1 MTPPSHSI
9 LLVALIVVFS
19 ATPVLSYPAQ
29 TSYCASFNP
38 ATTNKVAGYFAATI
52 NTAEGL
58 AYYDFS
64 VNLSKYLAG
73 VNGNPSCDLSKGL
86 KYHIHSYWT
95 NSSSTSTYG
104 ANSCG
109 ASQTSSHYDPT
120 FACSPYSQY
129 VTAPTLLCGKI
140 FRTSP
145 QYHYTCNSTV
155 FGSGKLD
162 NCEVGDLSGKFG
174 PSVGVN
180 KVYGAPGGAVL
191 VDPLPP
197 RVADYRS
204 SKVLITNYTAPWQS
218 IVFHCNDGAVTPPVR
233 LFCAKFTTS
242 LGPCQ
247 AQGATFAPL
256 STSSGSSSPQGFS
269 KSQFGGAI
277 AGASIICILGGALV
291 GVLFMRFQVN
301 KAATSALTTS
311 LNPISDKIPT
321 KSSEI

>member
-1 MTPPSHSI
+1 MAPVQSLYLCLCLCVSTA
-9 LLVALIVVFS
+9 LVTASF
-19 ATPVLSYPAQ
+19 PVQ

-38 ATTNKVAGYFAATI
+38 VTTNGVSGFFTVTVD
-52 NTAEGL
+52 TAQGL

-64 VNLSKYLAG
+64 INLSKYLAG
-73 VNGNPSCDLSKGL
+73 VNGNPSCNLKKGL

-95 NSSSTSTYG
+95 NSSMSTYG

-109 ASQTSSHYDPT
+109 ASQTSAHYDPN

-129 VTAPTLLCGKI
+129 ETAPTLLCGKL

-145 QYHYTCNSTV
+145 HYQYTCNSTV

-174 PSVGVN
+174 PSMGV
-180 KVYGAPGGAVL
+180 KQIYAAPGGAVL

-204 SKVLITNYTAPWQS
+204 SKMLITNFTAPWQS
-218 IVFHCNDGAVTPPVR
+218 IVFHCNDGETTPPVR

-242 LGPCQ
+242 LGACQ
-247 AQGATFAPL
+247 TQGAAFVPMSSTPAAAP
-256 STSSGSSSPQGFS
+256 STYS
-269 KSQFGGAI
+269 KSQFGGAL
-277 AGASIICILGGALV
+277 AGASIICILGGMLA
-291 GVLFMRFQVN
+291 GVLIMRYQQTT
-301 KAATSALTTS
+301 AASNELTTAVV
-311 LNPISDKIPT
+311 NPISDKIPS
-321 KSSEI
+321 KSEI